1 MLKPRAILAALAPIA
16 LGAPALAQT
25 NITSANKYSWSE
37 NCGYMNWRDANGG
50 TQGVRIRNTFM
61 SGFIWM
67 ENVGWVNLGDGTP
80 GGCGEYMNVTGDDFG
95 VNIEADGSLTG
106 LAWGENVGWINFAG
120 GAMATPPQPARLDR
134 AARRLRGYAWGENI
148 GWINLD
154 HADIF
159 VGTTFCRADWNED
172 GTVNSTDI
180 SAFLTT
186 WLASVNASDCT
197 ADFDAS
203 GTTNS
208 TDISAFLTAWL
219 AGVNGSC

>member
-120 GAMATPPQPARLDR
+120 GAMATPPPPGSTEPPGGCAATRGVRTSGGSTSTTPTSSSAPPSAAPTGTRTAR
-134 AARRLRGYAWGENI
+134 
-148 GWINLD
+148 
-154 HADIF
+154 
-159 VGTTFCRADWNED
+159 
-172 GTVNSTDI
+172 
-180 SAFLTT
+180 
-186 WLASVNASDCT
+186 
-197 ADFDAS
+197 
-203 GTTNS
+203 
-208 TDISAFLTAWL
+208 
-219 AGVNGSC
+219 